1 MKSSI
6 KIYIGILVLLVIG
19 AAYLELSKP
28 KPIDW
33 RQTYNERHTKPYGL
47 KVFREQLATLR
58 DSVKDITVSPYEYLN
73 PLYSYLDDDYSRKG
87 TFVMVNAY
95 YDWDEVSTQELLDYV
110 SYGNKAF
117 LSSASFPEIL
127 SDSLKFKY
135 RYGLTYATTGTLSLS
150 SPSLQKDS
158 ISLKK
163 GFEHIYFT
171 ELDETNTTV
180 LGYVEVNG
188 ETHVNFAKMDY
199 GDGAFYIHLQPVAFT
214 NYHLLKEDHYQY
226 AEATLSYL
234 PQEMLFF
241 DSRNKI
247 GGDLGSSPLRYLFSQ
262 PALKWAWRLGLVSL
276 LLFFIFNAKR
286 RQRIIKV
293 IEPLQNTTVAFIK
306 TIGNL
311 YFQTEDHNNLVQKK
325 VTYFLERVRND
336 LYLDT
341 ATLDE
346 KFAKKLSKKW
356 GYSEEKT
363 QKLVKLIRYVQNKR
377 VNTEGDLIN
386 LNKAI
391 EAFYLKQ

>member
-1 MKSSI
+1 MKGSI
-6 KIYIGILVLLVIG
+6 RIYIGILVLLIIG
-19 AAYLELSKP
+19 ASYLELSRP
-28 KPIDW
+28 KPVDW
-33 RQTYNERHTKPYGL
+33 QQTYNERHTKPYGL
-47 KVFREQLATLR
+47 KVFREQLETLC
-58 DSVKDITVSPYEYLN
+58 DTVKNIDVSPYEYLSS
-73 PLYSYLDDDYSRKG
+73 LYNYYDDAYSEKG
-87 TFVMVNAY
+87 TFLMVNAY
-95 YDWDEVSTQELLDYV
+95 YDRDEVSTQELLDYV
-110 SYGNKAF
+110 SYGNNAF
-117 LSSASFPEIL
+117 LSSATFPEVL
-127 SDSLKFKY
+127 QDSLNFSY
-135 RYGLTYATTGTLSLS
+135 RYGLTYATEGTLSLS
-150 SPSLQKDS
+150 SPSLAKDS
-158 ISLKK
+158 ISLQK
-163 GFEHIYFT
+163 GFENVFFT
-171 ELDETNTTV
+171 ELDPASTTV
-180 LGYVEVNG
+180 LGYVEANG
-188 ETHVNFAKMDY
+188 ETHVNFAKVKY
-199 GDGAFYIHLQPVAFT
+199 GDGAFYLHLQPAAFT
-214 NYHLLKEDHYQY
+214 NYHVLKDEHYRY

-234 PQEMLFF
+234 PKERVLF

-247 GGDLGSSPLRYLFSQ
+247 GGNLGNSPLRYLFSQ
-262 PALKWAWRLGLVSL
+262 PALAWAWRLGLVTL

-311 YFQTEDHNNLVQKK
+311 YFQTQDHNNLVQKK

-356 GYSEEKT
+356 GYAEEKT

-377 VNTEGDLIN
+377 TNTEGDLIN